1 MSSIGTLSHPTWKN
15 PALTVAGSDNSAGAG
30 IQADLKTFS
39 AHGCYGLTAVT
50 CVVSEV
56 PGLVSGIQPVR
67 AGLVQSQIE
76 LCLEA
81 FPVRAAKTGMLY
93 STEIVKAVTRALY
106 GRGFP
111 IVVDPVMMA
120 SSGDPLLKPSA
131 IQACRELLFPL
142 ATLVTPNL
150 DELSLLA
157 NRVIPNLK
165 SMREAGK
172 ELSQTFGCSFLL
184 KGGHLKGR
192 RAVDILVSP
201 EGVDEFSEDFVKN
214 VSTHGTGCTY
224 SAAITANLANG
235 KPLRE
240 SVAAAKTYIT
250 ETIRQH
256 LSWPNTQALNHGPFP
271 SEKKKVKSFRA

>member
-1 MSSIGTLSHPTWKN
+1 LGVTKQAGYGFLTNPLQKN

-30 IQADLKTFS
+30 IQADLKTFC

-56 PGLVSGIQPVR
+56 PGLVSGLQPVR
-67 AGLVQSQIE
+67 ARLVGSQIE

-93 STEIVKAVTRALY
+93 STEIIRAVTNALY

-120 SSGDPLLKPSA
+120 SSGAPLLKPSA
-131 IQACRELLFPL
+131 IKAYRDLLFPL

-157 NRVIPNLK
+157 NRAIPNLK
-165 SMREAGK
+165 VMREAGK
-172 ELSQTFGCSFLL
+172 ELSQTLGCSLLL

-192 RAVDILVSP
+192 RAVDILISP
-201 EGVDEFSEDFVKN
+201 DGVDEFSEDFVQG

-235 KPLRE
+235 KSLRE

-250 ETIRQH
+250 KAIQQH
-256 LSWPNTQALNHGPFP
+256 LQWSNTQALNHFP
-271 SEKKKVKSFRA
+271 SSLPSGK

>member
-1 MSSIGTLSHPTWKN
+1 LDVTKIKRRGATTRPCRQN
-15 PALTVAGSDNSAGAG
+15 AVLTIAGSDNSAGAG

-39 AHGCYGLTAVT
+39 AHGCFGLTAVT
-50 CVVSEV
+50 CVVSEI
-56 PGLVSGIQPVR
+56 PGLVAGIQPVR
-67 AGLVQSQIE
+67 SRLVQSQIE
-76 LCLEA
+76 LSLDA

-93 STEIVKAVTRALY
+93 STEIVRATTTALY

-111 IVVDPVMMA
+111 IVVDPVMVA

-131 IQACRELLFPL
+131 IKACRELLFPL
-142 ATLVTPNL
+142 ATLITPNL

-157 NRVIPNLK
+157 GRPIPNLK
-165 SMREAGK
+165 AMREAGK

-192 RAVDILVSP
+192 RAVDLLVSP
-201 EGVDEFSEDFVKN
+201 EGLEEFSEDFVQN

-235 KPLRE
+235 KSLQE
-240 SVAAAKTYIT
+240 SVAASKAYIT
-250 ETIRQH
+250 AAIRQH
-256 LSWPNTQALNHGPFP
+256 LQWPKTQALNHWPGP
-271 SEKKKVKSFRA
+271 SKHC

>member
-1 MSSIGTLSHPTWKN
+1 MNKKEGPRAIINPSQKN
-15 PALTVAGSDNSAGAG
+15 PTLTVAGSDNSAGAG

-56 PGLVSGIQPVR
+56 PDLVSGLQPVR
-67 AGLVQSQIE
+67 AHLVQSQIE
-76 LCLEA
+76 LCLSA

-93 STEIVKAVTRALY
+93 SAEIVRATSNALY
-106 GRGFP
+106 GKGFP

-131 IQACRELLFPL
+131 ISAYRKLLFPL

-157 NRVIPNLK
+157 GRAIPNLK
-165 SMREAGK
+165 AMREAGK

-192 RAVDILVSP
+192 RAVDVLISP
-201 EGVDEFSEDFVKN
+201 EGVEEFTEDFVQG

-235 KPLRE
+235 KSLSE

-250 ETIRQH
+250 EAIRQH
-256 LSWPNTQALNHGPFP
+256 LRWPSTQALNHWPKRSG
-271 SEKKKVKSFRA
+271 